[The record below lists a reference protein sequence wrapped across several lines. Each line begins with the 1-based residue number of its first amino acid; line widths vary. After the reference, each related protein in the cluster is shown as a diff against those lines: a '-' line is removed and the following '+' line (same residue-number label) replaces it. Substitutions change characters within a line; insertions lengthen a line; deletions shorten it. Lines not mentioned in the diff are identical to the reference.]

1 MKKLSFNSITRKQQ
15 SKCVFIEVIQKSW
28 YRHLSVSFVTGN
40 GIAKNKFYHQ
50 NFFFKVEYLCSFL
63 WLVMVSVPL
72 CYKYL
77 VLYDFLSIK
86 SKASI
91 GVLEKSLLN
100 IRKHP
105 SWCFKKNNCSKN
117 FCILCILSSET
128 SKFEFFLSTLVGFPR
143 ITPKSSLEQL
153 FCRHR
158 FIRAIQMS
166 VIYFKKLELSLN

>member
-1 MKKLSFNSITRKQQ
+1 MFLSRSFRNLGIGISASASSLATAL
-15 SKCVFIEVIQKSW
+15 QK
-28 YRHLSVSFVTGN
+28 
-40 GIAKNKFYHQ
+40 I
-50 NFFFKVEYLCSFL
+50 NFTIRIFFKVECLCSFL

-128 SKFEFFLSTLVGFPR
+128 SKVEFFLSTLVGLPR
-143 ITPKSSLEQL
+143 ITQKSSLEQL
-153 FCRHR
+153 FCRHG
-158 FIRAIQMS
+158 FIRAI
-166 VIYFKKLELSLN
+166 

>member
-1 MKKLSFNSITRKQQ
+1 MKNLSFNSITRKQQ
-15 SKCVFIEVIQKSW
+15 PKGVFIEAIWKSW
-28 YRHLSVSFVTGN
+28 HRHLSISIVIGN
-40 GIAKNKFYHQ
+40 GIAKKIFLSWE
-50 NFFFKVEYLCSFL
+50 FFLKKVEYLCSFL
-63 WLVMVSVPL
+63 CLVMVSVPL

-158 FIRAIQMS
+158 FIRAI
-166 VIYFKKLELSLN
+166 

>member
-1 MKKLSFNSITRKQQ
+1 MQILASTSQHQHRHCKKIICAIR
-15 SKCVFIEVIQKSW
+15 I
-28 YRHLSVSFVTGN
+28 
-40 GIAKNKFYHQ
+40 
-50 NFFFKVEYLCSFL
+50 FFKKNRIFMFFLC
-63 WLVMVSVPL
+63 LVMVSVPL

-91 GVLEKSLLN
+91 SVLEKSLLN
-100 IRKHP
+100 IRRHP

-128 SKFEFFLSTLVGFPR
+128 SKFEFFLSTLVGLPR

-153 FCRHR
+153 FCRHG
-158 FIRAIQMS
+158 FIRAI
-166 VIYFKKLELSLN
+166 